1 MFTQIEAR
9 SINILNLTYAQ
20 KNEKLV
26 HVSEVERGLK
36 CGCVCPACGEVLI
49 ARKGNKVVH
58 HFAHKST
65 IECQYGY
72 QTSLHMVAKKIISEY
87 KMIKVPELGLH
98 FPKTNKKEL
107 IEEERVLNVSEVVLE
122 KKVNDIIPDILLLT
136 DIGQIIVE
144 IYVTHEVDSEKKKK
158 IKRIG
163 IPVIEIN
170 LSEFERNICEEDLRE
185 ILIDKNDFKTWI
197 YNGKRE
203 ETYKKFLQVS
213 EVKEIVVRN
222 YAFHVD
228 NCPIKKRVW
237 KQKSYANFHNDCL
250 YCDYHIGMTKDGGIL
265 CSGRER
271 VAHLCDFSIP
281 KENRINSSNEKRE
294 EEIYDSVGLRVCPQ
308 CGHSLVIRNGK
319 YGEFFGCSNF
329 PHCRFTFNYGN

>member
-1 MFTQIEAR
+1 M
-9 SINILNLTYAQ
+9 NLTYAQ
-20 KNEKLV
+20 KNGKLV
-26 HVSEVERGLK
+26 HVSEVENGLK

-49 ARKGNKVVH
+49 ARKGNKVAH

-87 KMIKVPELGLH
+87 RRISVPELSLK
-98 FPKTNKKEL
+98 FPEIYKEEL
-107 IEEERVLNVSEVVLE
+107 IEKERILNVSEVVLE
-122 KKVNDIIPDILLLT
+122 KKVNDIIPDIILLT

-158 IKRIG
+158 IKRLG
-163 IPVIEIN
+163 IPAIEIN

-185 ILIDKNDFKTWI
+185 ILIDKNDSKKWI

-213 EVKEIVVRN
+213 DAKIMVTRS
-222 YAFHVD
+222 YAFHVED
-228 NCPIKKRVW
+228 CPIKKRMW
-237 KQKSYANFHNDCL
+237 KQKAYANFCDDCL
-250 YCDYHIGMTKDGGIL
+250 YCDYLIGKTKDGGIL

-271 VAHLCDFSIP
+271 IAHVCDFSIP
-281 KENRINSSNEKRE
+281 KEERIKNSNEKRE
-294 EEIYDSVGLRVCPQ
+294 EEFYDSVGLGVCPQ
-308 CGHSLVIRNGK
+308 CGNSLVIRNGK
-319 YGEFFGCSNF
+319 YGEFFGCSNY
-329 PHCRFTFNYGN
+329 PHCRFTFNYGNKNVYE